1 MDPAG
6 PVELTVD
13 VGSQRKLASVEIAWE
28 FPAKAFTVSIS
39 TDGVKWS
46 EVHAT
51 DSNILSSSRIQLGS
65 AHASKIKVVMHQVRM
80 VTHALHDAAACS
92 ALSGSWPL
100 SWARCVRHSETVCSG
115 TSAEKR
121 AGRLR
126 RGSKE

>member
-28 FPAKAFTVSIS
+28 FPAKAFAVSIS

-51 DSNILSSSRIQLGS
+51 DSNILSSSRITLGS
-65 AHASKIKVVMHQVRM
+65 AHASKIKVVMHQVRV
-80 VTHALHDAAACS
+80 VTHVLHDAAALQRS
-92 ALSGSWPL
+92 
-100 SWARCVRHSETVCSG
+100 VRQLAIFMG
-115 TSAEKR
+115 TLCTAF
-121 AGRLR
+121 GNCLFWHL
-126 RGSKE
+126 G

>member
-28 FPAKAFTVSIS
+28 FPAKAFAVSIS

-51 DSNILSSSRIQLGS
+51 DSNVLSSSRMLGS
-65 AHASKIKVVMHQVRM
+65 ARASKIKLVMHQVRM
-80 VTHALHDAAACS
+80 PMHALHNGAALLRS
-92 ALSGSWPL
+92 
-100 SWARCVRHSETVCSG
+100 VRQLATFVG
-115 TSAEKR
+115 TQCMGFGEYLFW
-121 AGRLR
+121 RL
-126 RGSKE
+126 G